1 MRKPTYYQL
10 FYADFVLFA
19 VLFILHRAFTFTALN
34 ADVLT
39 GARQGSGFIV
49 GTLSD
54 LWIAGLLAL
63 LSAGWHLLL
72 GLKFTPGGVQKL
84 RALFFL
90 IVTLLLASHQ
100 SYVEFFGF
108 TMMAFHL
115 RYLYDSAFIL
125 ANGQSLF
132 SWPLAFYLGVL
143 ALVLLLQSGR
153 RKERQ
158 SRYQGVIFGAVLLTL
173 VILHNR
179 NIHWRVQWF
188 IPENLQVNLLEKLF
202 MQLSKSKAIEPVSA
216 EERER
221 LLTLL
226 RLPHAAKDFPSLM
239 RQVKENPAGPLHP
252 VSGKIREH
260 WQASLASQRKPL
272 MAVVL
277 LESLRPAETGYFARG
292 SLSLTPTLD
301 QLAATSIV
309 FTNAYSTGSVTRGG
323 QEAVFCGHISSRDT
337 SLMRYDA
344 VAPIRCLSDLL
355 QNPLPDG
362 GQVETF
368 WHHGGNGLFDNQ
380 LSFWRKHGMQRIM
393 TQDDFAPETPQTSW
407 GVGDLT
413 FLQKSAKELKK
424 RRDASTAVAQVGM
437 LLTVSNHIPWDLPRD
452 VIPWA
457 LPLEA
462 KHLSYTTTAYTDHA
476 LRLFMDTLKA
486 EGLWDDALIIL
497 ASDHGNQVPAY
508 QDIYPDRPTAM
519 ARLQSHINFIIAG
532 GLAEKALRDLRL
544 PSLQRDVLVSQV
556 DISQFLAD
564 TLGLRE
570 FSSMGENPFHEKRQL
585 PVLSRLE
592 QHLFDPASH
601 TLIDPS
607 AWQSRPLFDVT
618 AMPDEASRESKERNL
633 LFYRSYID
641 YISTK

>member
-10 FYADFVLFA
+10 FYADLLLFA

-34 ADVLT
+34 AEVLT
-39 GARQGSGFIV
+39 GMRQWSGFFV

-54 LWIAGLLAL
+54 LWISGLLAL
-63 LSAGWHLLL
+63 LSAGWHRLLL
-72 GLKFTPGGVQKL
+72 IKFAAGTVQKL

-90 IVTLLLASHQ
+90 NVTLLLASHQ

-132 SWPLAFYLGVL
+132 SWPLAVYLGLL
-143 ALVLLLQSGR
+143 ALVLLLQSGA
-153 RKERQ
+153 RKESRG
-158 SRYQGVIFGAVLLTL
+158 RYQGAIFAAVLVTL

-202 MQLSKSKAIEPVSA
+202 TQLSKSKAIEPVSA
-216 EERER
+216 AERER

-226 RLPHAAKDFPSLM
+226 RLPHGAQDFAGLM
-239 RQVKENPAGPLHP
+239 RKVKENPAGPLHP
-252 VSGKIREH
+252 ISEKIHEH
-260 WQASLASQRKPL
+260 WQASLTSQRKPL
-272 MAVVL
+272 LAVVL
-277 LESLRPAETGYFARG
+277 LESLRPAETGYFAPG
-292 SLSLTPTLD
+292 SPSLTPTLD
-301 QLAATSIV
+301 KLAASSIV

-323 QEAVFCGHISSRDT
+323 QEAVLCGHISSRDT

-355 QNPLPDG
+355 QKPLPEG

-393 TQDDFAPETPQTSW
+393 TQDDFVKDAPQTSW
-407 GVGDLT
+407 GVGDIT
-413 FLQKSAKELKK
+413 FLQKSAQELKE
-424 RRDASTAVAQVGM
+424 RRETTSAAAQFGM

-457 LPLEA
+457 MPAEA
-462 KHLSYTTTAYTDHA
+462 KHLSYRTTAYTDHA
-476 LRLFMDTLKA
+476 LRLFMDKLKA
-486 EGLWDDALIIL
+486 DGLWDDALLIF

-508 QDIYPDRPTAM
+508 QDIYPDRPTAV

-532 GLAEKALRDLRL
+532 GLAEKALRDLKL
-544 PSLQRDVLVSQV
+544 TSLRRDGLVSQV

-564 TLGLRE
+564 TLGLKD
-570 FSSMGENPFHEKRQL
+570 FSSMGENPFHDRRHL

-592 QHLFDPASH
+592 QHLFDPQSQ

-607 AWQSRPLFDVT
+607 AWQSRP
-618 AMPDEASRESKERNL
+618 DEASTQEKERNL

>member
-10 FYADFVLFA
+10 FYADFLIFA

-34 ADVLT
+34 AQVLT
-39 GARQGSGFIV
+39 GARQWSGFFV

-63 LSAGWHLLL
+63 LSAAWHGLL
-72 GLKFTPGGVQKL
+72 GLKFTAGTVQKL

-90 IVTLLLASHQ
+90 SAALLLASHQ

-132 SWPLAFYLGVL
+132 SWPLAVYLGVL
-143 ALVLLLQSGR
+143 ALALLLQSGR
-153 RKERQ
+153 RKESPR
-158 SRYQGVIFGAVLLTL
+158 RYQGVTFAAVLLTL

-202 MQLSKSKAIEPVSA
+202 LQLSKSKAIEPVSA
-216 EERER
+216 AERER

-226 RLPHAAKDFPSLM
+226 RLPHAAPDFPGLM

-252 VSGKIREH
+252 IDGKIREH

-272 MAVVL
+272 LAVVL
-277 LESLRPAETGYFARG
+277 LESLRPAETGYFAPD
-292 SLSLTPTLD
+292 SPSLTPTLD
-301 QLAATSIV
+301 KLAASSIV

-344 VAPIRCLSDLL
+344 VAPISCLSDLL
-355 QNPLPDG
+355 QKPLPDG
-362 GQVETF
+362 RQVETF

-393 TQDDFAPETPQTSW
+393 TQDDFAKDAPQTSW
-407 GVGDLT
+407 GVGDIT
-413 FLQKSAKELKK
+413 FLQESARELKQ
-424 RRDASTAVAQVGM
+424 RREVSTAAAQVGM
-437 LLTVSNHIPWDLPRD
+437 LLTLSNHIPWDLPPD

-457 LPLEA
+457 MPMDA
-462 KHLSYTTTAYTDHA
+462 KHLSYRTTAYTDHA
-476 LRLFMDTLKA
+476 LRLFMENLKTD
-486 EGLWDDALIIL
+486 GLWDDALIIFV
-497 ASDHGNQVPAY
+497 SDHGNQIPAY
-508 QDIYPDRPTAM
+508 QDIYPDRPTAV

-532 GLAEKALRDLRL
+532 GLAEKALRDLGLNAL
-544 PSLQRDVLVSQV
+544 PRDVLVSQV

-564 TLGLRE
+564 TLGLKE
-570 FSSMGENPFHEKRQL
+570 FSSMGENPFHDKRLL

-592 QHLFDPASH
+592 QHLFDPQSQS
-601 TLIDPS
+601 LIDPS
-607 AWQSRPLFDVT
+607 AWQTRPLFDVT
-618 AMPDEASRESKERNL
+618 AMPDEASIETKERNL

>member
-10 FYADFVLFA
+10 FYADLLLFA
-19 VLFILHRAFTFTALN
+19 VLFILHRALTFTALN
-34 ADVLT
+34 AEVLT
-39 GARQGSGFIV
+39 GMRQWSGFFV

-54 LWIAGLLAL
+54 LWISGLLAL
-63 LSAGWHLLL
+63 LSAGWNRLLL
-72 GLKFTPGGVQKL
+72 MKFTRGSVQKL

-132 SWPLAFYLGVL
+132 SWPLAVYLGLL
-143 ALVLLLQSGR
+143 ALVLLLQSGP
-153 RKERQ
+153 RKEPRG
-158 SRYQGVIFGAVLLTL
+158 RYPAAIFVVVLVSL

-202 MQLSKSKAIEPVSA
+202 TQLSKSKAIEPVSA
-216 EERER
+216 AERER

-226 RLPHAAKDFPSLM
+226 RLPHAAQDFPGLM

-252 VSGKIREH
+252 ISEKIREQ
-260 WQASLASQRKPL
+260 WLASLTSQRKPL
-272 MAVVL
+272 LAVVL
-277 LESLRPAETGYFARG
+277 LESLRPAETGYFAPG
-292 SLSLTPTLD
+292 SPSLTPTLD
-301 QLAATSIV
+301 KLAASSIV
-309 FTNAYSTGSVTRGG
+309 FTNAWSTGSVTRGG

-355 QNPLPDG
+355 QKPLPAG
-362 GQVETF
+362 GTVETF

-393 TQDDFAPETPQTSW
+393 TQDDFMKDAPQTSW
-407 GVGDLT
+407 GVGDIT
-413 FLQKSAKELKK
+413 FLQKAAQELKE
-424 RRDASTAVAQVGM
+424 RRKAGTAAAQVGM

-457 LPLEA
+457 LPVEA
-462 KHLSYTTTAYTDHA
+462 KHLSYRTTAYTDHA
-476 LRLFMDTLKA
+476 LRLFMNRLKA
-486 EGLWDDALIIL
+486 DGLWDDALIIF

-508 QDIYPDRPTAM
+508 QDIYPDRPTAV
-519 ARLQSHINFIIAG
+519 ARLQSHINFIITG
-532 GLAEKALRDLRL
+532 GLAEKALRDLKL
-544 PSLQRDVLVSQV
+544 TSLRRDVLVSQV

-564 TLGLRE
+564 TLGLKE
-570 FSSMGENPFHEKRQL
+570 FSSMGENPFHDRRHL

-592 QHLFDPASH
+592 QHLFDPESRS
-601 TLIDPS
+601 LIDPS
-607 AWQSRPLFDVT
+607 AWQARPLFDVT
-618 AMPDEASRESKERNL
+618 AMPDEPSIEVKERNL

>member
-1 MRKPTYYQL
+1 MHKPTYYRL
-10 FYADFVLFA
+10 FYTDFLLFA
-19 VLFILHRAFTFTALN
+19 VLFILHRGFTFTTLN

-39 GARQGSGFIV
+39 GARQWSGFFV

-63 LSAGWHLLL
+63 LSAGWHALL
-72 GLKFTPGGVQKL
+72 GRRFKSGTVQKL
-84 RALFFL
+84 RAFFFL
-90 IVTLLLASHQ
+90 IVALLLASHQ

-132 SWPLAFYLGVL
+132 SWPLAVYLGLLV
-143 ALVLLLQSGR
+143 LVLLLQSGR
-153 RKERQ
+153 RKESPR
-158 SRYQGVIFGAVLLTL
+158 RYQGAIFGAVLLTL

-188 IPENLQVNLLEKLF
+188 IPENLQVNLLEKIF
-202 MQLSKSKAIEPVSA
+202 TQLSKSKAIEPVSA

-226 RLPHAAKDFPSLM
+226 RLPHAAKDFPGLM

-260 WQASLASQRKPL
+260 WQASLMSQRKPL

-277 LESLRPAETGYFARG
+277 LESLRPAETGYFAPG
-292 SLSLTPTLD
+292 SPSLTPTLD
-301 QLAATSIV
+301 KLAATSIV

-344 VAPIRCLSDLL
+344 VAPIRCVSDLL
-355 QNPLPDG
+355 QKPLPDG

-380 LSFWRKHGMQRIM
+380 LSFWRKHGMQRVM
-393 TQDDFAPETPQTSW
+393 TQEDFAQDAPHTSW

-424 RRDASTAVAQVGM
+424 RREESTAVAQVGM
-437 LLTVSNHIPWDLPRD
+437 LLTVSNHIPWDVPHD
-452 VIPWA
+452 VTPWA
-457 LPLEA
+457 LPLDA
-462 KHLSYTTTAYTDHA
+462 KHLSYRTTAYTDHA
-476 LRLFMDTLKA
+476 LRLFMEHLKA
-486 EGLWDDALIIL
+486 AGLWDDALIIF

-508 QDIYPDRPTAM
+508 QDIYPDRSTAM

-544 PSLQRDVLVSQV
+544 PSLLRDGLVSQV

-564 TLGLRE
+564 ILGLQD
-570 FSSMGENPFHEKRQL
+570 FSSMGENPFHDKRQL

-592 QHLFDPASH
+592 QHLFDPASQ
-601 TLIDPS
+601 TLMDSS
-607 AWQSRPLFDVT
+607 AWQSRPSFDVM
-618 AMPDEASRESKERNL
+618 AMPNEPSWEAKERNL

-641 YISTK
+641 YISSK